1 METVENIFATLKAY
15 GVNSWKEKEGSRRK
29 LSQVEKDTITSAHVE
44 QKFDKP
50 SVCFTAV
57 SGSCF
62 YLGLDRDASCG
73 VGEVLNKERIGF
85 VTLEKKGEPDCIKV
99 TYE

>member
-1 METVENIFATLKAY
+1 MNIFETLKPY
-15 GVNSWKEKEGSRRK
+15 GANSWKKKEGSRRK
-29 LSQVEKDTITSAHVE
+29 LSQAEKDTITSAHVE

-57 SGSCF
+57 NGSQF
-62 YLGLDRDASCG
+62 FIGLDRDASCG
-73 VGEVLNKERIGF
+73 VGEVLDKERIGF

-99 TYE
+99 TYK